1 MSWGLG
7 RVPIGGRA
15 LLSVAEAVMVMR
27 SGADGAGGSDSRLEL
42 VEIEAEVA
50 EMAYAAARSL
60 GGRRVA
66 CAMSRSKSP

>member
-27 SGADGAGGSDSRLEL
+27 SGADGSGSRGCRLEL
-42 VEIEAEVA
+42 VGVEAEVA
-50 EMAYAAARSL
+50 EMAYAAVPSF
-60 GGRRVA
+60 GR
-66 CAMSRSKSP
+66 